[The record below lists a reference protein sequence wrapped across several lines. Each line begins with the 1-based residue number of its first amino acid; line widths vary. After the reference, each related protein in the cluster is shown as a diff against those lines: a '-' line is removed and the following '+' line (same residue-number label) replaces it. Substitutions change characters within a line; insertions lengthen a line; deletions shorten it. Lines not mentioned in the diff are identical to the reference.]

1 MNALKTNIN
10 RLNNTKKK
18 AIYKKHFA
26 FFNYNVT
33 IASDS
38 KKIMR
43 VFEEMYSKFL
53 KHDNS
58 ENGLD
63 CYIIKG
69 QTHKNNSSVILNDE
83 LFPIADSDSLG
94 FYSEVLIFRA
104 LYKYI
109 DDYFIL
115 HAGVISRD
123 GKGFIITGP
132 SSFGKTTLVM
142 ELVSRGYKFLSD
154 EYCLIRLNDYI
165 VEPFPRSVGVKK
177 GSPFYSALD
186 RKHCFYHKNDK
197 KLSVGCDN
205 IYPDCIGQP
214 CKPYCLIIL
223 KSSLNNRSLKNKQIF
238 ILALVKDDR
247 ELIDKI
253 CDDKS
258 IKLLDKSLE
267 DNFIFYR
274 FSLDPDSS
282 TAKTIQ
288 DLCVGHEDNIL
299 SQSVILN
306 DRPDFN
312 SSPNIKAMSKF
323 DASLEVLK
331 NLLNRSQEGKLYKK
345 FKKQNSLIL
354 HSMIG
359 FINNLDCYELEP
371 GTLKETADIIDSL

>member
-1 MNALKTNIN
+1 
-10 RLNNTKKK
+10 
-18 AIYKKHFA
+18 
-26 FFNYNVT
+26 
-33 IASDS
+33 
-38 KKIMR
+38 MR

-69 QTHKNNSSVILNDE
+69 QTHKNNSSVILNNE
-83 LFPIADSDSLG
+83 LYPIADSDSLS
-94 FYSEVLIFRA
+94 FYSDVLIFRA

-123 GKGFIITGP
+123 GKEFIITGP
-132 SSFGKTTLVM
+132 SSFRKTTLVM

-154 EYCLIRLNDYI
+154 EYCSIRLNDYI

-258 IKLLDKSLE
+258 IKLLDKSLD

-274 FSLDPDSS
+274 FSLAPDSS
-282 TAKTIQ
+282 AAKTIQ
-288 DLCVGHEDNIL
+288 DLSVGHEDNIL
-299 SQSVILN
+299 SQSVILG

-345 FKKQNSLIL
+345 FKKQNSLML

-371 GTLKETADIIDSL
+371 GTLKKRLI